1 MLKPLFDLLSAAWEI
16 LLRVPMPWRAGIVV
30 LVVFTIG
37 YWLIWRA
44 GPWLLANFAKL
55 SLLLVRG
62 LVSSLLLIEY
72 AINRPRRQRGVS
84 PIAGTFAFDS
94 VIETIGGS
102 TEVGVKK
109 LNGLVSKRK
118 PPRKIWMFWAFL
130 FAVVPILLWYS
141 RPNFAGTKFGS
152 YIDNSLAWWN
162 SLEGWALTGNW
173 TSAAFA
179 APSVSKQETKPQ
191 VPSSELQPSQ
201 SQPIAS
207 VANVEIRSIP
217 EGASVTLNDN
227 FIGSAP
233 ISYAARPNEKL
244 KIKLE
249 AEGFD
254 PIEIEKEAP
263 KAGGMIIIE
272 YPLMPSN
279 FSYGSWLAHVEEQ
292 LADLE
297 LQKGGVASVRGMLI
311 FKESESNPISLQGR
325 YDPVQRTLTLS
336 DANSEGRIKVMLSE
350 DLKNMSGEWRTPAGD
365 STLTFIAEWQSN
377 EKTVQ

>member
-1 MLKPLFDLLSAAWEI
+1 MLKPIFDLISAVWEI

-55 SLLLVRG
+55 LLLLVRG
-62 LVSSLLLIEY
+62 LVSSLLLVEY
-72 AINRPRRQRGVS
+72 AINRPRRQRGLGPV
-84 PIAGTFAFDS
+84 AGTFAFDN

-109 LNGLVSKRK
+109 LNSLVSKRK
-118 PPRKIWMFWAFL
+118 RPRKIWMFGAFL

-141 RPNFAGTKFGS
+141 RPNFADTKFGS
-152 YIDNSLAWWN
+152 YIDKSLAWWN

-173 TSAAFA
+173 ASSALA
-179 APSVSKQETKPQ
+179 APPNPKLETKPQ
-191 VPSSELQPSQ
+191 TPSSEPGAPQ
-201 SQPIAS
+201 SQPTSSI
-207 VANVEIRSIP
+207 ANVEIRSIP

-227 FIGSAP
+227 LLGSTPA
-233 ISYAARPNEKL
+233 SYAVRPHERL

-263 KAGGMIIIE
+263 KAGGMMIVE

-279 FSYGSWLAHVEEQ
+279 FSYGSWLAHFEEQ

-297 LQKGGVASVRGMLI
+297 LQKGDVASVRGTLI
-311 FKESESNPISLQGR
+311 FKESENIPISLQGR
-325 YDPVQRTLTLS
+325 YDPVQRTLTLHDVNS
-336 DANSEGRIKVMLSE
+336 DGRLIVMLSE
-350 DLKNMSGEWRTPAGD
+350 DLKSMSGEWRTLAGD